1 MGLLSKA
8 YKRVLKRINEDS
20 DTSTGANIFK
30 RGTSDL
36 SSEETI
42 NMERDFHNEES
53 STYWLPKDPAEQQR
67 LTGQHFAIK
76 ELYQGNVLEN
86 VRKKLDFKKGI
97 RVLDVGCGSG
107 AWIMDMAT
115 EYPNCV
121 YEGCDIVEVA
131 NKRVSLQQVTFRY
144 GNVLDRLPFEDNS
157 FDFVHM
163 RLFVL
168 ALQVNQWPIA
178 INEILRVTK
187 PGGMVQLVEFDLKM
201 TGNETVQQVLTGIH
215 SACEARGQDPRI
227 ALQLGKLVSENKQA
241 TSVQSDYRSVDMAS
255 NTKTAKMFVWDWIE
269 TIKSMLPVISSK
281 MGLETEEERKTY
293 LDKLKYDLTHSNS
306 YTYMNAVTAE
316 KINKIQD

>member
-1 MGLLSKA
+1 
-8 YKRVLKRINEDS
+8 
-20 DTSTGANIFK
+20 
-30 RGTSDL
+30 
-36 SSEETI
+36 
-42 NMERDFHNEES
+42 MERDFHNEQS
-53 STYWLPKDPAEQQR
+53 STYWLPKDPTEQQR

-201 TGNETVQQVLTGIH
+201 TGNEIVQQVLTGIH
-215 SACEARGQDPRI
+215 SACKARGQDPRI
-227 ALQLGKLVSENKQA
+227 ALQLEKLVSENKQA

-269 TIKSMLPVISSK
+269 TIKSMLPVIASK
-281 MGLETEEERKTY
+281 MVTFEGLPPLLVSLSLY
-293 LDKLKYDLTHSNS
+293 LLEKSAMAKKAKARVILVKLLSTAGTGYNYIKSRPRIAPKLSLMKYDPMVKQHVLFTE
-306 YTYMNAVTAE
+306 TKM
-316 KINKIQD
+316 KK